1 MNEFVKRLEI
11 EMIRENAQTA
21 KGLRFLFENY
31 NPNNA
36 GISTI
41 KVYGYSGITEVAELS
56 KSTAEVKLI
65 EFICKALYGDI
76 LEFECE
82 YNLDYDRIIFEVMD
96 SLTNAYKNAKASKTD
111 KGMIEKILKYKELVI
126 GGEI

>member
-11 EMIRENAQTA
+11 EMIRENAQTT

-41 KVYGYSGITEVAELS
+41 KVYGYSGITEVVELS
-56 KSTAEVKLI
+56 KSTAEVKFI
-65 EFICKALYGDI
+65 GFICKVLYGDI